1 MRHGGDPGPG
11 IRGQELGV
19 VDCMDRSADGSN
31 SVIGKADS
39 AAVVDE
45 EKGCWLDGLVCNMD
59 RCQRILQLERGR
71 DLLQEL
77 GG

>member
-1 MRHGGDPGPG
+1 M
-11 IRGQELGV
+11 
-19 VDCMDRSADGSN
+19 DCMDGPANGSD

-45 EKGCWLDGLVCNMD
+45 EKGCWLDGFVRNMD
-59 RCQRILQLERGR
+59 RCKRILQLQRGR